1 MERYLGK
8 EELDNLKKVINSQKL
23 WKRDGSFVRKFEA
36 AFSEKMGV
44 KYAIGVN
51 SGSSA
56 LETCVAACD
65 IKPGDE
71 VICTAYSF
79 IASSMCVLRQ
89 NGIPVFADVDPRTLC
104 LDPADVEK
112 KITER
117 TKAIIVVHIY
127 GQPTKMDEIM
137 RIAGKYRL
145 LVIEDCCQAYESWYQ
160 GRKVGTIGDMG
171 VFSLQQMKQ
180 ITSGEGGIVITNNE
194 KLFRKAAMHSNIGMV
209 WDWERPENASHFA
222 IGGNYRMGE
231 LQAAVALAQLGKIEL
246 FRNERRKFIRII
258 EENLS
263 GVKGIGLAYKYEGAE
278 PNFYFYPLRYDEN
291 ALGMPRDE
299 FIRQCREE
307 AGDNE
312 LEINSGTIR
321 INYLEPIYRDINEK
335 THYAAV
341 CGRQLEYKP
350 GLCPVLE
357 KVIPGGF
364 ITIRLHH
371 GRTEDEITRAVKAI
385 RTTVEKRQL
394 QYA

>member
-1 MERYLGK
+1 MKRYIGE
-8 EELDNLKKVINSQKL
+8 EELIELKKVIDSQKL

-56 LETCVAACD
+56 LETCVAACN

-112 KITER
+112 KITAR

-127 GQPTKMDEIM
+127 GQPAEMNEIM
-137 RIAGKYRL
+137 RIAKKYQL

-171 VFSLQQMKQ
+171 VFSLQQGKQ

-194 KLFRKAAMHSNIGMV
+194 KLFRKAAMYSNIGMI

-231 LQAAVALAQLGKIEL
+231 LQAAVAFAQLGKINI
-246 FRNERRKFIRII
+246 FNEQRKKFVRII
-258 EENLS
+258 EQELA
-263 GVKGIGLAYKYEGAE
+263 GLDGISLAYRYEGAE

-371 GRTEDEITRAVKAI
+371 GRSRNEIKSIVDVIKNTL
-385 RTTVEKRQL
+385 ENL
-394 QYA
+394 